1 MTDQEF
7 PQFIERIRRGD
18 PSAAEELI
26 RHYEPLVRRQ
36 VRMQLS
42 DSRMTRLYESM
53 DYSQSVFASF
63 FLRAVDGQY
72 ALNEP
77 QDLLRLLVTMTKN
90 KVASGARKQLS
101 DKRDGARRDVDTQ
114 VFHAAPADDASPSQV
129 VSFRELMEQARQQL
143 DAEELAIAELRR
155 EGHSWDEIAKQLGG
169 TASAR
174 RMQFSRA
181 LERVAQALDLQI
193 D

>member
-1 MTDQEF
+1 MHDEAFST
-7 PQFIERIRRGD
+7 FIERIRRGD
-18 PSAAEELI
+18 ASAAEELL
-26 RHYEPLVRRQ
+26 RQYEPLVRRQ

-72 ALNEP
+72 DLNEP

-114 VFHAAPADDASPSQV
+114 VFQATPDHDASPSQV
-129 VSFRELMEQARQQL
+129 VSFRELLEQARLQL

-155 EGHSWDEIAKQLGG
+155 EGHSWDEVAKQLGG

-181 LERVAQALDLQI
+181 LERVAQVLDLQI